1 MFDERFARQYR
12 YELPS
17 EFPLTSPYTG
27 IVHHLSG
34 PKNDA
39 LTQTSSKRKW
49 SVAAAGSLAAFT
61 FISRVGFSTTTLAS
75 VLDSLVRVSRRVGK
89 NHFDKIAQGP
99 SSRPTPGQHA
109 LLQAAS
115 RTASGIGR
123 LHLVSAN
130 ARATPVEASQGAS
143 LEYIS
148 TGSASTISSLLT
160 FFPKCFSSF
169 LHSTCSLSVSYLYLA
184 LEEVYLP
191 LGAAIQNNPT
201 LRRLAR
207 WAAAPRTG
215 LSPSLAARSR
225 ALLRHHPVSLASPDY
240 NSPSCR
246 PEITSVGFSRFRRP
260 Y

>member
-34 PKNDA
+34 PKNNA
-39 LTQTSSKRKW
+39 LTQTSSRRKW
-49 SVAAAGSLAAFT
+49 SVDAAGSLASFT
-61 FISRVGFSTTTLAS
+61 FISRVGFSTTTLAL

-99 SSRPTPGQHA
+99 SSRPTPGTHA
-109 LLQAAS
+109 LEQAPS
-115 RTASGIGR
+115 RPASGIRR
-123 LHLVSAN
+123 LHLVSAD
-130 ARATPVEASQGAS
+130 ARVARIQASQGAS

-191 LGAAIQNNPT
+191 LSALVSKYTT
-201 LRRLAR
+201 LRQPALVGPDTVRGSHPLRRRAR
-207 WAAAPRTG
+207 AHLG
-215 LSPSLAARSR
+215 VRSR
-225 ALLRHHPVSLASPDY
+225 
-240 NSPSCR
+240 
-246 PEITSVGFSRFRRP
+246 
-260 Y
+260 

>member
-34 PKNDA
+34 PKNNA
-39 LTQTSSKRKW
+39 LTQTSPKRKK
-49 SVAAAGSLAAFT
+49 SVDAAGCLASFT
-61 FISRVGFSTTTLAS
+61 FISHVGFSTTILAL

-89 NHFDKIAQGP
+89 NHFDKIALSP
-99 SSRPTPGQHA
+99 SSRVALNQHELPRKGA
-109 LLQAAS
+109 
-115 RTASGIGR
+115 RTASSTSR

-130 ARATPVEASQGAS
+130 ARVARVQASQSAS

-191 LGAAIQNNPT
+191 LSALVSKYTT
-201 LRRLAR
+201 LRQAALVGSVTLRGSHPLWRRAR
-207 WAAAPRTG
+207 A
-215 LSPSLAARSR
+215 
-225 ALLRHHPVSLASPDY
+225 HFDD
-240 NSPSCR
+240 
-246 PEITSVGFSRFRRP
+246 
-260 Y
+260 

>member
-34 PKNDA
+34 PSGRA
-39 LTQTSSKRKW
+39 RTQTLHQRLM
-49 SVAAAGSLAAFT
+49 VGRCCCLRLASLT
-61 FISRVGFSTTTLAS
+61 FITRVGFSTGTLACT
-75 VLDSLVRVSRRVGK
+75 LDSLVRVSRRVGK

-99 SSRPTPGQHA
+99 SSRATPGQHA
-109 LLQAAS
+109 LEQAPS
-115 RTASGIGR
+115 RTASGITR
-123 LHLVSAN
+123 PHLVSASDQV
-130 ARATPVEASQGAS
+130 ARIQASQIAS

-191 LGAAIQNNPT
+191 LGALVSKYTT
-201 LRRLAR
+201 LRKPA
-207 WAAAPRTG
+207 G
-215 LSPSLAARSR
+215 
-225 ALLRHHPVSLASPDY
+225 
-240 NSPSCR
+240 
-246 PEITSVGFSRFRRP
+246 
-260 Y
+260 

>member
-34 PKNDA
+34 PKNNA

-49 SVAAAGSLAAFT
+49 SVDAAGGLASFT
-61 FISRVGFSTTTLAS
+61 FISRVGFSTTTLAL

-89 NHFDKIAQGP
+89 NHFDKVAQGP
-99 SSRPTPGQHA
+99 SSRTAPDQRAGT
-109 LLQAAS
+109 QAPPP
-115 RTASGIGR
+115 TASGTAR
-123 LHLVSAN
+123 PHLVSAS
-130 ARATPVEASQGAS
+130 ARVARVQASQGAS

-169 LHSTCSLSVSYLYLA
+169 LHSTCSLSVSDVYLA

-191 LGAAIQNNPT
+191 LSALVSKYTT
-201 LRRLAR
+201 LRQPALVGPDAIRGSHPLWRRAR
-207 WAAAPRTG
+207 AA
-215 LSPSLAARSR
+215 L
-225 ALLRHHPVSLASPDY
+225 
-240 NSPSCR
+240 
-246 PEITSVGFSRFRRP
+246 RRP
-260 Y
+260 VQLD

>member
-34 PKNDA
+34 PKNNA
-39 LTQTSSKRKW
+39 LTQTSTRRKK
-49 SVAAAGSLAAFT
+49 SVDAAGFLASFT
-61 FISRVGFSTTTLAS
+61 FISHVGFSTTILAL

-89 NHFDKIAQGP
+89 NHFGKIAQSP
-99 SSRPTPGQHA
+99 SSRSTLDQHR
-109 LLQAAS
+109 LTRRSSCAAFS
-115 RTASGIGR
+115 IVR
-123 LHLVSAN
+123 LHLASASSQV
-130 ARATPVEASQGAS
+130 ARVQASQGAS

-191 LGAAIQNNPT
+191 LSALVSKYTT
-201 LRRLAR
+201 LRQPALVGSGTLRGSHPLWRRAR
-207 WAAAPRTG
+207 AHFG
-215 LSPSLAARSR
+215 ARS
-225 ALLRHHPVSLASPDY
+225 
-240 NSPSCR
+240 N
-246 PEITSVGFSRFRRP
+246 
-260 Y
+260 

>member
-34 PKNDA
+34 PKNNA
-39 LTQTSSKRKW
+39 LTQTSSRRKW
-49 SVAAAGSLAAFT
+49 SVDAAVVLASFT
-61 FISRVGFSTTTLAS
+61 FISRVGFSTTTLAL

-99 SSRPTPGQHA
+99 SSRPTPGQ
-109 LLQAAS
+109 QARKQAS
-115 RTASGIGR
+115 APTASGIAR
-123 LHLVSAN
+123 LHLVSAS
-130 ARATPVEASQGAS
+130 ARVAPIEASQSAS

-191 LGAAIQNNPT
+191 LSALVSKYTT
-201 LRRLAR
+201 LRLPAR
-207 WAAAPRTG
+207 VGPG
-215 LSPSLAARSR
+215 ARRGSHPLWRR
-225 ALLRHHPVSLASPDY
+225 ARAHFSAGPNWTSHLQ
-240 NSPSCR
+240 
-246 PEITSVGFSRFRRP
+246 ITIR
-260 Y
+260 

>member
-34 PKNDA
+34 PKNNA
-39 LTQTSSKRKW
+39 LTQTSPKRKW
-49 SVAAAGSLAAFT
+49 SVDAAGVLASFT
-61 FISRVGFSTTTLAS
+61 FISRVGFSTTTLAL

-109 LLQAAS
+109 LMQAPS
-115 RTASGIGR
+115 RTASGIRR
-123 LHLVSAN
+123 LHLVSAD
-130 ARATPVEASQGAS
+130 ARVARIQASQGAS

-191 LGAAIQNNPT
+191 LSALVSKYTT
-201 LRRLAR
+201 LRTPALVGSCVVRGSHPLWRRAR
-207 WAAAPRTG
+207 AHFDA
-215 LSPSLAARSR
+215 
-225 ALLRHHPVSLASPDY
+225 
-240 NSPSCR
+240 
-246 PEITSVGFSRFRRP
+246 
-260 Y
+260 